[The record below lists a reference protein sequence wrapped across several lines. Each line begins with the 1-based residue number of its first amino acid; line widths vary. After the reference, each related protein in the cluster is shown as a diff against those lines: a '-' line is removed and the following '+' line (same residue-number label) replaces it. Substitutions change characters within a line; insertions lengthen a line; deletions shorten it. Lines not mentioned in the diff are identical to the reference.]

1 MSTVRTLTLADAAL
15 PGVTAFRD
23 LALVAGASLLT
34 ALAAQVAVP
43 LPGSP
48 VPLTGQTFAVLL
60 TGAALGA
67 RRAFLAQTLYLAEGA
82 AGLPVFAGGLGGAW
96 LLAGPTAGFLAAF
109 PLAAALVGALA
120 ERGWDRRFVTTLAAM
135 LLGNAVIL
143 LSGLAVLA
151 CFLPAGMVPGAGLWP
166 FLPGDLLKAVAA
178 ALVLPAAWRALPAL
192 RTRASRTGRSGHGG

>member
-23 LALVAGASLLT
+23 LALVAGASVLT

-67 RRAFLAQTLYLAEGA
+67 RRAFLAQALYLAEGA

-96 LLAGPTAGFLAAF
+96 LLAGPTGGFLFAF

-120 ERGWDRRFVTTLAAM
+120 ERGWDRRFATTLAAM
-135 LLGNAVIL
+135 LLGTGVIL
-143 LSGLAVLA
+143 LSGAAALARL
-151 CFLPAGMVPGAGLWP
+151 LPPGQALGAGLWP

-178 ALVLPAAWRALPAL
+178 SLVLPAAWRAVG
-192 RTRASRTGRSGHGG
+192 SGRSGRGA